1 MTQYGSTVLDTST
14 RVTHRGTGSG
24 TEALL
29 SLCVGLCVGLGVF
42 VCFCWQVSTLGVA
55 EENEAPDTGGAADD
69 QAHSQHHTIR
79 HLPTQPAHKKEAQDD
94 LHPTQAVHQTVAQ
107 LTEAEVVLRQR
118 RHHGLGLLKKHVTI
132 RDGSSFLIR

>member
-1 MTQYGSTVLDTST
+1 MTQCGSAVLDTST
-14 RVTHRGTGSG
+14 RVTQRGTGSG

-29 SLCVGLCVGLGVF
+29 CLCVGLCVGLGVF

-55 EENEAPDTGGAADD
+55 EENEAPDAGGAADD
-69 QAHSQHHTIR
+69 QARSQHHTVR
-79 HLPTQPAHKKEAQDD
+79 HLPTQPAHKEEAQDD

-118 RHHGLGLLKKHVTI
+118 RHHGLGLLQNTLQSGVEAH
-132 RDGSSFLIR
+132 F